1 MATED
6 HTGQH
11 SDDGSSRWTK
21 TYVAVV
27 LFSITVVL
35 LLYLFSQY
43 FGA

>member
-6 HTGQH
+6 HTEQH
-11 SDDGSSRWTK
+11 ADDVTGRWTK